1 MFNCYNMKKESLL
14 FRMAVLLTAMMYA
27 LGVSAQEAYAWFSPA
42 TNSLT
47 FCYDN
52 ARSVCVGTTYDLN
65 DGAIEPGWVTDGN
78 NAYVKHVAFDH
89 SFADVRPTSTYHW
102 FYEMRNLESIVGMR
116 FLNTSEVTRMDA
128 MFSRCYK
135 LTVLELGS
143 FNTAKVTDMSDMFRS
158 CSALQSIYARESW
171 TMTDMALTSSH
182 NIFKDCN
189 SLVGGK
195 GTAYDANHV
204 DGAYARIDGGT
215 DNPGYFTGPEAY
227 VCYTDDNTT
236 LTFYY
241 DHYRSSRPGETYEL
255 NEGSDA
261 PGWAFYYETTRVVFD
276 PWFADARPTTTF
288 RWFCHM
294 LHLKTIEGIEYL
306 NTSEVTN
313 MGSMFFDC
321 NELESVDFSHF
332 NTEKVER
339 MDQMCTYCYGFKHID
354 LSSFDTHNVK
364 SMNWMFADCQNLR
377 TIYAIE
383 GLNTDALT
391 ESYEMFRNCYH
402 LVGGQ
407 GTTFNNDHLYAD
419 YAHVDGG
426 PDNPGYFTDKNAP
439 EAYAVYTEENTTLT
453 FYCDYQRYSRTGK
466 TYSLKADGTNPEWN
480 LDGTS
485 ANVTNVVFDPSFANA
500 RPRSTKNWFYGMYNL
515 ESIEGMESLNTSEV
529 TDMSYMFGNCQK
541 LTSIDVSHFN
551 TSKVTKMSDMFA
563 ACWELTSLDLSSFN
577 TANVTEMDWMFYGRN
592 NLQTIY
598 VGEGWSTA
606 AVTNSEDMFNK
617 CHSLVGGQGTTYDE
631 NHLDAAYAH
640 VDGGLD
646 NPGYFTDKYAPV
658 AYACYTPENTTLT
671 FYYDNQRLNREGM
684 TYFMNTGETTR
695 PGWRNDGTNENV
707 TRVVFD
713 PSFASARPTT
723 TYQWFYFMENL
734 QSITGLNY
742 LNTSEVTNMAMMFSL
757 CSKMSSID
765 VSHFDTG
772 KVTNMA
778 GMFVGCE
785 SLTSLNLC
793 SFNTSNVTDTRK
805 MFSSCY
811 NLTTIF
817 VDSDWSVDGVTL
829 SDEMFFGCNSIVGGK
844 GTTYDGNHVDK
855 AYARIDGGSSN
866 PGYLTGPQAYVVYTA
881 ENTTM
886 TFYYDIYRS
895 SRTGTTYDLNQGN
908 HDPSW
913 NTDGTRENVT
923 KVIFDP
929 SFARALPT
937 STYAWFSNMENLQS
951 ITGMGNLNTSE
962 VTTMRFMFTHCH
974 SLASVDMSHFNTA
987 KVTNMY
993 AMFYYCRSLTS
1004 LDLSS
1009 FDTHNVTD
1017 MDNMF
1022 YNCDKLHTIY
1032 GTDWDTGAV
1041 TASRVMFYRCYSLVG
1056 GMGTP
1061 YSHSCTD
1068 HNFARIDGG
1077 HIRLGY
1083 FTEKPAFTR
1092 GDVNGDGSVNISDV
1106 TALIDLLLGGG
1117 TISNPAAD
1125 CNQDGSVNISDVTA
1139 LIDYLLSNHW

>member
-1 MFNCYNMKKESLL
+1 ML
-14 FRMAVLLTAMMYA
+14 FRLVVLLTAMTCA
-27 LGVSAQEAYAWFSPA
+27 LGVRAQEAYAWYSPA

-52 ARSVCVGTTYDLN
+52 GRSVCVGTTYDLN

-78 NAYVKHVAFDH
+78 NAYVKRVSFDH

-116 FLNTSEVTRMDA
+116 FLNTSEVTRMDG
-128 MFSRCYK
+128 MFYRCYK

-143 FNTAKVTDMSDMFRS
+143 FNTAKVIDMSDMFRS

-171 TMTDMALTSSH
+171 KMTDMALTSSH
-182 NIFKDCN
+182 NMFKDCN
-189 SLVGGK
+189 RLVGGK
-195 GTAYDANHV
+195 GTAYDAAHV

-227 VCYTDDNTT
+227 VCYTDDNST

-261 PGWAFYYETTRVVFD
+261 PGWASYYETTRVVFD

-313 MGSMFFDC
+313 MASMFFDC
-321 NELESVDFSHF
+321 DELESVDFSHF

-339 MDQMCTYCYGFKHID
+339 MDQMCTYCYGFTHVD

-364 SMNWMFADCQNLR
+364 NMSWMFADCQNLR
-377 TIYAIE
+377 TIYAGE
-383 GLNTDALT
+383 GWSTDAVT
-391 ESYEMFRNCYH
+391 ESYEMFRNCYS

-407 GTTFNNDHLYAD
+407 GTAFNNDHLYAD

-426 PDNPGYFTDKNAP
+426 PDNPGYLTDKNAP
-439 EAYAVYTEENTTLT
+439 EAYATYNEENTTLT
-453 FYCDYQRYSRTGK
+453 FYCDYQRYSRTDK
-466 TYSLKADGTNPEWN
+466 TFSLKADGTNPEWYLN
-480 LDGTS
+480 GIS
-485 ANVTNVVFDPSFANA
+485 AIVTNVVFDPSFVDA
-500 RPRSTKNWFYGMYNL
+500 RPRSTNGWFYGMYNL
-515 ESIEGMESLNTSEV
+515 ESIEGMEYLNTSEV
-529 TDMSYMFGNCQK
+529 TDMSWMFGLCNK
-541 LTSIDVSHFN
+541 LTSIDMSHFN
-551 TSKVTKMSDMFA
+551 TAKVTNMHAMFA
-563 ACWELTSLDLSSFN
+563 ECWEMTSLDLSSFN
-577 TANVTEMDWMFYGRN
+577 TAKVTDMGWMFYGRN
-592 NLQTIY
+592 SLQTIY
-598 VGEGWSTA
+598 VGEGWSTD
-606 AVTNSEDMFNK
+606 AVTNSEEMFNK
-617 CHSLVGGQGTTYDE
+617 CLSLMGGLGTVWDE
-631 NHLDAAYAH
+631 SNPKDKTYAH

-646 NPGYFTDKYAPV
+646 NPGYFTDKYASVP
-658 AYACYTPENTTLT
+658 YAVYTAGNTTLT
-671 FYYDNQRLNREGM
+671 FYYDNQRLSREGT
-684 TYFMNTGETTR
+684 TYFMNTGYTR

-707 TRVVFD
+707 TRVVID
-713 PSFASARPTT
+713 PSFAGVRPTT

-757 CSKMSSID
+757 CREMSSID
-765 VSHFDTG
+765 VSHFDT
-772 KVTNMA
+772 KNVTNMA

-785 SLTSLNLC
+785 SLTSLNMC
-793 SFNTSNVTDTRK
+793 SFNTANVTDTRK
-805 MFSSCY
+805 MFSRCS

-829 SDEMFFGCNSIVGGK
+829 SEEMFFECNSIVGGQ

-855 AYARIDGGSSN
+855 AYARIDGGTSN
-866 PGYLTGPQAYVVYTA
+866 PGYFTGPQAYVVYTA

-895 SRTGTTYDLNQGN
+895 SRTGATYDLNQRN
-908 HDPSW
+908 YPPRW
-913 NTDGTRENVT
+913 NTDGTKDHVT

-929 SFARALPT
+929 SFARFLPT
-937 STYAWFSNMENLQS
+937 STNAWFSNMENLQS
-951 ITGMGNLNTSE
+951 ITGMRYLNTSE
-962 VTTMRFMFTHCH
+962 VTIMRCMFTHCH
-974 SLASVDMSHFNTA
+974 NLASVDMSHFNTA
-987 KVTNMY
+987 KVTDMY
-993 AMFYYCRSLTS
+993 AMFYSCRSLTS

-1022 YNCDKLHTIY
+1022 YNCDKLRTIY

-1041 TASRVMFYRCYSLVG
+1041 TASRVMFYGCYDLVG
-1056 GMGTP
+1056 GMGTH

-1068 HNFARIDGG
+1068 HNFARLDGG
-1077 HIRLGY
+1077 PIRLGY
-1083 FTEKPAFTR
+1083 FTEKPAFIR
-1092 GDVNGDGSVNISDV
+1092 GDVDDDREISIADV
-1106 TALIDLLLGGG
+1106 SALIDYVLTGEATGINL
-1117 TISNPAAD
+1117 AAAN
-1125 CNQDGSVNISDVTA
+1125 CNNDNEVNIADVTA
-1139 LIDYLLSNHW
+1139 LIDYLLVGSWE